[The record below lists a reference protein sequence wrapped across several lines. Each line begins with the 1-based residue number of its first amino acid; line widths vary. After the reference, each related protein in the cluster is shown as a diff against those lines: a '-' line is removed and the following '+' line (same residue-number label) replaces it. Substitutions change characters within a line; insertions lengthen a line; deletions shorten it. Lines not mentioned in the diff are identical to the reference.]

1 MPVTFN
7 VAQHDADSAIIAEG
21 YASPTEK
28 DILKSICHREQWKEV
43 GEILQSSVPKDTL
56 ESSVM
61 TPAKNRFVST
71 VIEAYGKHHHL
82 KIRPDDVWIAI
93 LSQLSFS
100 VNRHSEELRNYFVAH
115 EGKKELMVERRGR
128 DVNRYT
134 IDFASIARDMSGEID
149 KHNRVPPVVDKTLVK
164 WILPDFST
172 STWQDVTIC
181 SVQLMSTLKSYFSY
195 KARLL
200 CGIPSVT
207 LEGEK
212 ADWER
217 LPKRLDRLPELGEE
231 PERWAS
237 MLRPILRRFVDAL
250 YGRPDA
256 TFWEHVVH
264 REIPHLWEHLLS
276 GWITAFCV
284 WDTKGTW
291 LAGPRPDPK
300 GHSAMRAVSTAIGR
314 EMTSAGDDSD
324 YVLDGVEYF
333 TLDMDDVAEGY
344 CEVDVL
350 LDDNGEEIKCK
361 MLSGHVAMT
370 ISEGQEGSGS
380 YDTLSP
386 APQWF
391 LYVKQPLELE
401 A

>member
-7 VAQHDADSAIIAEG
+7 VAQHDADSATIPEG
-21 YASPTEK
+21 YAIPTEK

-61 TPAKNRFVST
+61 TPAKNGFVST
-71 VIEAYGKHHHL
+71 VIEAYGKHDHL
-82 KIRPDDVWIAI
+82 KIR
-93 LSQLSFS
+93 
-100 VNRHSEELRNYFVAH
+100 VNRHSEELRNYFVAL

-149 KHNRVPPVVDKTLVK
+149 KHNRVPPVVDKTL
-164 WILPDFST
+164 
-172 STWQDVTIC
+172 DVTIC

-217 LPKRLDRLPELGEE
+217 LYKRLDRLPELGEE

-237 MLRPILRRFVDAL
+237 MLRPILRRFVDAFD
-250 YGRPDA
+250 GRPDA
-256 TFWEHVVH
+256 TFWEHV
-264 REIPHLWEHLLS
+264 EHLLS

-300 GHSAMRAVSTAIGR
+300 GHSPCAR
-314 EMTSAGDDSD
+314 EMTSAAPSRAFRGNSDSD

>member
-7 VAQHDADSAIIAEG
+7 VAQHDTDSATIPEG
-21 YASPTEK
+21 YAIPTEK

-61 TPAKNRFVST
+61 TPAKNGFVST
-71 VIEAYGKHHHL
+71 VIEAYGKHDHL
-82 KIRPDDVWIAI
+82 KIR
-93 LSQLSFS
+93 
-100 VNRHSEELRNYFVAH
+100 VNRHSEELRNYFVAL

-149 KHNRVPPVVDKTLVK
+149 KH
-164 WILPDFST
+164 
-172 STWQDVTIC
+172 
-181 SVQLMSTLKSYFSY
+181 LMSTLKSYFSY

-217 LPKRLDRLPELGEE
+217 LYKRLDRLPELGEE

-237 MLRPILRRFVDAL
+237 MLRPILRRFVDAFD
-250 YGRPDA
+250 GRPDA

-264 REIPHLWEHLLS
+264 RESRICGSGSHKEHLLS

-284 WDTKGTW
+284 WDTKGTC
-291 LAGPRPDPK
+291 LA
-300 GHSAMRAVSTAIGR
+300 GR
-314 EMTSAGDDSD
+314 EMTSAAPSRAFRGNSDSD

-350 LDDNGEEIKCK
+350 LDDNGEEIKCE

-391 LYVKQPLELE
+391 LYVKQPLKLE